1 MIFGIDF
8 RNGVVFFE
16 IEASILL
23 YVNVISDVDLLWVE
37 RVEGIYEIF

>member
-1 MIFGIDF
+1 MIFGIYF